1 MNNFRKIAIL
11 LLLVVAGFYACQE
24 VERFAISSDDTVPP
38 GKPVL
43 DSVHPLPGGA
53 ALFFTIPSDEDV
65 ISIEASYE
73 GKNGTVIAAASIY
86 ADSLIVLGMSETT
99 AQTVEFYAK
108 DRAGNKSQIEPVTF
122 TPLEPAFL
130 KVANSVKVKPAFA
143 ALQVEWDNE
152 LGQNIN
158 VYVNLTYN
166 LNGVSTSARRAISSR
181 KLFDRQLIQGLLLA
195 ETDDVSVSYSVG
207 DAYGN
212 ESELVVMPTPLHVMR
227 DVLLDK
233 TKWVLPDPGTQIG
246 IDTLGLKPVYQSGG
260 THEGPMYRAI
270 DDIIENDGF
279 RVVQNFAWFGGA
291 FNITVEG
298 TGTVNCNRNPLWNII
313 IDLGGYYELSRIV
326 THQRW
331 VYGSPLS
338 SLDPNNRGRL
348 YDIENVGIYEVF
360 YLDEAKTPNEWVL
373 INQTKIP
380 KPPEDMSD
388 RDVIFMA
395 ARGDEGFMYPDE
407 PKYTPPT
414 RYFRYRPISGFDQ
427 NYTGTNLWGLGE
439 ITLYGKRTL

>member
-1 MNNFRKIAIL
+1 MT
-11 LLLVVAGFYACQE
+11 GFYACQE

-53 ALFFTIPSDEDV
+53 ALFFTIPRDEDV

-86 ADSLIVLGMSETT
+86 ADSLIVLGMSEATEQSV
-99 AQTVEFYAK
+99 AFYAK
-108 DRAGNKSQIEPVTF
+108 DRAGNKSQIETVSF
-122 TPLEPAFL
+122 TPKEPAFL
-130 KVANSVKVKPAFA
+130 KVANSVKVKSAFA

-152 LGQNIN
+152 LGQSIN

-166 LNGVSTSARRAISSR
+166 LNGAPISVRRAISSK
-181 KLFDRQLIQGLLLA
+181 KLFDRQFIKGLELS
-195 ETDDVSVSYSVG
+195 ETEPVSVSYSIK

-212 ESELVVMPTPLHVMR
+212 ESETVSVGQLYVMR

-233 TKWVLPDPGTQIG
+233 KKWVLPEPGTQVG
-246 IDTLGLKPVYQSGG
+246 IDTAFSAPVYQSGG
-260 THEGPMYRAI
+260 TFEGPMEKVI

-279 RVVQNFAWFGGA
+279 RVVQNFAWFGGD
-291 FNITVEG
+291 FIVPG
-298 TGTVNCNRNPLWNII
+298 TSINANRNPLWNII
-313 IDLGGYYELSRIV
+313 IDLGDYYELSRIV

-331 VYGSPLS
+331 MYGGVIAD
-338 SLDPNNRGRL
+338 LDPNNRGRL
-348 YDIENVGIYEVF
+348 YDIENVGTYEVF
-360 YLDEAKTPNEWVL
+360 YLDETKTPNEWVL

-395 ARGDEGFMYPDE
+395 ARGDEAFMYPDD
-407 PKYTPPT
+407 PKYTPKT
-414 RYFRYRPISGFDQ
+414 RYFRYRPIAGFTDA
-427 NYTGTNLWGLGE
+427 NNLSGLGE
-439 ITLYGKRTL
+439 ITLYGRKAQ